1 MRVKVTF
8 ECEVYPCG
16 HSEWFAVHDEL
27 EHTGL
32 DRICNL
38 EIEEIEEDEDGDN

>member
-1 MRVKVTF
+1 MKVRVTF
-8 ECEVYPCG
+8 ECEVYACG

-32 DRICNL
+32 DRISNL
-38 EIEEIEEDEDGDN
+38 EVEEIEDTENGNN